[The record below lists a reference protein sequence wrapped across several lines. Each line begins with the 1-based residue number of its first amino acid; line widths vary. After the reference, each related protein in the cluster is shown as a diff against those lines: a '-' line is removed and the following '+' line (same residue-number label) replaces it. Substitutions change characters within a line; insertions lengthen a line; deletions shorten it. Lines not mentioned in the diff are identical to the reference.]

1 MRFKISI
8 KKSIVKSI
16 ISILQVKF
24 NSFTKDKVVIVINGK
39 RVLGRPRK
47 KVDSKEEESNKL

>member
-8 KKSIVKSI
+8 KKSRVKSI

-47 KVDSKEEESNKL
+47 EVNSKDKAK